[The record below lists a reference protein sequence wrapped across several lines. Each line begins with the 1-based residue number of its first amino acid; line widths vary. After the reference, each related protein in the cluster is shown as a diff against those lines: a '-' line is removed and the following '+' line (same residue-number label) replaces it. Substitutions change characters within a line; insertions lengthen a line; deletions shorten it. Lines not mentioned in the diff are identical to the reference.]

1 MENNHIKYTKQ
12 VSSKINLLLIVFFV
26 FINAYTYAQKVVFTV
41 TAVKGYAKLD
51 ETTLKVGAKLKN
63 NQTLKVNADTYLCL
77 ATNDHQVLEI
87 TTQGTYIVKELLS
100 KIPARQDLNSSYVQ
114 FVVGEIT
121 KATEDGVS
129 AKNRFQ
135 HMNKTGAV
143 KRSINETVNFFLENM
158 KTENGHILYGNILE
172 LAWQVKQDEG
182 TDTIRR
188 FQVSILHLN
197 GFSVFK
203 QVVGTTEMS
212 IDLSNVNLKGQD
224 GFMVQIIPL
233 DNKGKYWGKDNIYE
247 LYINLLDEKQKQEVA
262 QKVSKGST
270 AIDRLMDARY
280 FESEKLYPDAIHAY
294 KEAIR
299 LSEGNPIYED
309 LYYSFLLRNTK

>member
-12 VSSKINLLLIVFFV
+12 VSSKINLLFVAFFI
-26 FINAYTYAQKVVFTV
+26 FINASTYAQKVVFTV

-51 ETTLKVGAKLKN
+51 ETALKVGAKLKN

-87 TTQGTYIVKELLS
+87 TSQGTYVVKDLLS

-135 HMNKTGAV
+135 HMNKTGAI
-143 KRSINETVNFFLENM
+143 KRSLNQTVNFFLENI
-158 KTENGHILYGNILE
+158 KTDNGHILYGHVLE

-188 FQVSILHLN
+188 FQISILHLN

-212 IDLSNVNLKGQD
+212 IDLSNVDLKGQD
-224 GFMVQIIPL
+224 GFMVQVIPL
-233 DNKGKYWGKDNIYE
+233 DNKGKYWGKDNVYE
-247 LYINLLDEKQKQEVA
+247 LYINLLDEKQKQEVSE
-262 QKVSKGST
+262 KISKGNT

-280 FESEKLYPDAIHAY
+280 FESEKLYPDAIRAY

-299 LSEGNPIYED
+299 LSEGSPIYED